1 MASRKA
7 QYVLIGIGALGVA
20 ISCIVWI
27 RLNTVSEASNP
38 TEYWRRAGAEVY
50 GKMASAPLEDAEAIA
65 YSLAKADVRIQDHA
79 LSKTDPRIAMLRD
92 TVREFLIQRYTAVSA
107 AEYVRWMETEGY
119 SFKTL
124 EEFEP
129 LYGPLSHNAARAGFD
144 GTDVAEVFAVL
155 WEYPP
160 SKRAVPTML
169 ATGPDAMAI
178 EIASANHN
186 RGFTG
191 RLAGTLGEQL
201 WHGGSAATCR
211 FWMQPPVTREALVAR
226 YGEILAAQVGV
237 IGVVPD
243 RSRRPIIVQCFF
255 DPQSQSWWLDGIN
268 VTNFRGSNTI
278 WTCCEY

>member
-1 MASRKA
+1 MVPRNA
-7 QYVLIGIGALGVA
+7 QHVLVGIGILGIA
-20 ISCIVWI
+20 ISLIVWT

-38 TEYWRRAGAEVY
+38 TEYWRRAGVDVY
-50 GKMASAPLEDAEAIA
+50 GKMASAHIEDAEAIA
-65 YSLAKADVRIQDHA
+65 SSLSQASVRIQDHD
-79 LSKTDPRIAMLRD
+79 LSETDPRIMVLRD
-92 TVREFLIQRYTAVSA
+92 TVREFLIQRYTAASVD
-107 AEYVRWMETEGY
+107 EYVRWMKAQGY
-119 SFKTL
+119 RFKTL

-129 LYGPLSHNAARAGFD
+129 RYGPLSHNAARAGFD

-160 SKRAVPTML
+160 SKLAVPTML

-201 WHGGSAATCR
+201 WHGGSTATCR

-226 YGEILAAQVGV
+226 HGEILAAQVGV
-237 IGVVPD
+237 IGIVPG
-243 RSRRPIIVQCFF
+243 RGRRPIIIQCFF
-255 DPQSQSWWLDGIN
+255 DPQSKSWWLDGIN
-268 VTNFRGSNTI
+268 VTNFRGTSDT